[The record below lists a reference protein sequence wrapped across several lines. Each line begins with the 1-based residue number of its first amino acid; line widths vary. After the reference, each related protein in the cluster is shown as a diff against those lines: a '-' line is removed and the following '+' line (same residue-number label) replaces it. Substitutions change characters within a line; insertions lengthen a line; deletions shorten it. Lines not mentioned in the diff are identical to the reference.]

1 MSDFPDYNTTAL
13 FVCDAQKYYL
23 DRVKG
28 IDSLIKNIKSLIDSC
43 KELGIKTFMTKHNPS
58 VNDEIIEELEPSN
71 HTVFE
76 KTLYS
81 MYTKEFKKHIDELY
95 NSNEKDTTNH
105 LKTVILAGFET
116 HVCIVQTAFD
126 LLREGYIV
134 HVIVDATAS
143 INDIEKTMSL
153 KRLKQS
159 GVFLTTTEAIS
170 LQLLRD
176 DANPKSSKKKMSDF
190 PDYNT
195 TALFIC
201 DAQKYYLDT
210 LGEVDV
216 PVRNIKCLIDSC
228 KELGIKTFMTKH
240 NPSVYDEIIEELEPS
255 NHTVFEKTLYSMYTK
270 EFKKHIDELYNSN
283 EKDTSNYLKTVI
295 LTGFETHV
303 CIVQT
308 AFDLLREGYIV
319 HVIVDA
325 TASINDIEYIASLK
339 RLKQAGVYLTTTEA
353 ILFQLLRDDANPKS
367 SKVIELITNRSISLL
382 SYHRE
387 DEYGYFVILILSI
400 VPFSH
405 LRQSSVGLKL
415 PVTTKRLSMKR
426 ISLLFNAYSHCS
438 YSLFLKY
445 ENNGTCL
452 ISMVCALV

>member
-1 MSDFPDYNTTAL
+1 
-13 FVCDAQKYYL
+13 
-23 DRVKG
+23 
-28 IDSLIKNIKSLIDSC
+28 
-43 KELGIKTFMTKHNPS
+43 
-58 VNDEIIEELEPSN
+58 
-71 HTVFE
+71 
-76 KTLYS
+76 
-81 MYTKEFKKHIDELY
+81 
-95 NSNEKDTTNH
+95 
-105 LKTVILAGFET
+105 
-116 HVCIVQTAFD
+116 
-126 LLREGYIV
+126 
-134 HVIVDATAS
+134 
-143 INDIEKTMSL
+143 
-153 KRLKQS
+153 
-159 GVFLTTTEAIS
+159 
-170 LQLLRD
+170 
-176 DANPKSSKKKMSDF
+176 MSDF

-210 LGEVDV
+210 LEEVDV

-283 EKDTSNYLKTVI
+283 EKDTTNYLKTVI

-308 AFDLLREGYIV
+308 AFDLLREGYTV

-325 TASINDIEYIASLK
+325 TASINQIEYIASLK

-367 SKVIELITNRSISLL
+367 SKVIELITNRRTSLL

-387 DEYGYFVILILSI
+387 DEYGFKIIHSNL
-400 VPFSH
+400 
-405 LRQSSVGLKL
+405 QK
-415 PVTTKRLSMKR
+415 
-426 ISLLFNAYSHCS
+426 
-438 YSLFLKY
+438 
-445 ENNGTCL
+445 
-452 ISMVCALV
+452 